1 MGSCLRVSNQ
11 GLERV
16 DRARRHRGWTK
27 TVSPAWWE
35 TALTSQATLRRFW
48 RKKPIQQESFINIC
62 KAVGIT
68 KWQEIVDWSTDE
80 QPAQEDWGEAP
91 DISVFYGRAEEMTQ
105 LEQWI
110 VNNRCRLVALLGMGG
125 IGKTALSVMLA
136 EQVQNDF
143 EYFIW
148 RSLRHSSSVQDLLA
162 QLIQFFSNGQV
173 TDIPQDFGRAV
184 SQLVEYMRVHRCLV
198 ILDEAETILC
208 PGQPVGYYLEGNES
222 YGELFRRL
230 GMGRESH
237 NSCLVLIGREQLK
250 DIALM
255 QEETSLVKSLQ
266 LSGLEDEAARQL
278 FRAKGLSDEK
288 DWKQLLQIYRGNPLA
303 LNIISS
309 HINNY
314 FAGRVSDFLR
324 LETIFIGDIHPILE
338 SSWQRLSS
346 LQREVMFQLAT
357 AHRSLLTLTQL
368 NPSISTSEIM
378 EIIQALE
385 RRSLIERHIENQEV
399 TYTLQPLVRKYVKRK
414 LNKS

>member
-1 MGSCLRVSNQ
+1 MTSLRASKQ
-11 GLERV
+11 GLEKV
-16 DRARRHRGWTK
+16 DRARKKRGWTK
-27 TVSPAWWE
+27 NVTPTFWE

-48 RKKPIQQESFINIC
+48 RRKPVQRDSFINIC
-62 KAVGIT
+62 KALGIT

-80 QPAQEDWGEAP
+80 QQIQENWGEAP
-91 DISVFYGRAEEMTQ
+91 YISVFYGRAEELTR

-110 VNNRCRLVALLGMGG
+110 VNDRCRLVALLGMGG

-136 EQVQNDF
+136 EQVQNEF

-148 RSLRHSSSVQDLLA
+148 RSLRYLRSPEELLA

-173 TDIPQDFGRAV
+173 TEISNDFGRAV

-198 ILDEAETILC
+198 ILDEVETILC
-208 PGQPVGYYLEGNES
+208 PGQPVGYYREGDEG

-255 QEETSLVKSLQ
+255 QEETSLVKSLP
-266 LSGLEDEAARQL
+266 LSGLDDEAARQL

-288 DWKQLLQIYRGNPLA
+288 DWKQLLQIYRGNPLF
-303 LNIISS
+303 LNIISGY
-309 HINNY
+309 INNY
-314 FAGRVSDFLR
+314 FAGKVSDFIR
-324 LETIFIGDIHPILE
+324 LETIFIGDIHPILD

-357 AHRSLLTLTQL
+357 APRSLLTLTQL

-378 EIIQALE
+378 EVIQALE
-385 RRSLIERHIENQEV
+385 RRSLIERQIENQEV
-399 TYTLQPLVRKYVKRK
+399 TYTLQPIVRKYVRK
-414 LNKS
+414 KFN